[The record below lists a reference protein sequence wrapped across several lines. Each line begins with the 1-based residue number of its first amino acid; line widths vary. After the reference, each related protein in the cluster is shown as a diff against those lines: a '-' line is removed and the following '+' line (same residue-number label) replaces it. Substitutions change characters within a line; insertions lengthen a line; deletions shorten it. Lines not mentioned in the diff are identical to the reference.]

1 MPVNSKQLQVDEKRL
16 LGSLARLA
24 TIGGTPAGGVSR
36 PAYGDLDIAARKAVR
51 TMMEA
56 AGLVPRIDR
65 AGNTFARRGGHST
78 DRPPIIIGS
87 HTDTVPDGGRFD
99 GALGVMAAI
108 EVARTIHE
116 NNIQLKHPLEV
127 VDFQNEEGGLIG
139 SKIVAGKFTADAT
152 RLDIIISE
160 QGVGGLVVGLPLNM
174 DGSDGPSAQSARAF
188 GRNWAGRS
196 ALPVVFQDER
206 LSTSAVTRTLLEAD
220 ASRKRRSDVVDKMAA
235 AYILQGALD
244 RLRNLR

>member
-1 MPVNSKQLQVDEKRL
+1 MAVVTLEELKIPPGLRL
-16 LGSLARLA
+16 LGLDLGEK
-24 TIGGTPAGGVSR
+24 TIGLALSDTLLSVATPMQ
-36 PAYGDLDIAARKAVR
+36 
-51 TMMEA
+51 T
-56 AGLVPRIDR
+56 
-65 AGNTFARRGGHST
+65 
-78 DRPPIIIGS
+78 
-87 HTDTVPDGGRFD
+87 
-99 GALGVMAAI
+99 
-108 EVARTIHE
+108 
-116 NNIQLKHPLEV
+116 LKR
-127 VDFQNEEGGLIG
+127 
-139 SKIVAGKFTADAT
+139 GKFGADAA

-196 ALPVVFQDER
+196 PLPVVFQDER

-235 AYILQGALD
+235 AYMLQGALD